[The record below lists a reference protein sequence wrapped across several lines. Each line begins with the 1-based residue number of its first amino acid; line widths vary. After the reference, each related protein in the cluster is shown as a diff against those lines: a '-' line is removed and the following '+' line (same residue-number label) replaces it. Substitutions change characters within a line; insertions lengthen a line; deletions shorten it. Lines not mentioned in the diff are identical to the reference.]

1 MLLKALDLLRT
12 LGWKLVYFIYNLI
25 DSLFDILKGL
35 NAFDIINS
43 VSGDNNFIKFQKGV
57 IAIAV
62 TLLGLFAITR
72 FAKKIIDPDESQS
85 SEGIV
90 KEIVKC
96 GVLIIMSTFLFVQ
109 ASTFSIKLAGF
120 TSNIFSNGDVT
131 ISDSMLTM
139 FIDYSDGYKDSDEFK
154 GENIAKNISNGNF
167 NGKKIFPRW
176 LG

>member
-12 LGWKLVYFIYNLI
+12 LGWGIIHFIYSLI

-43 VSGDNNFIKFQKGV
+43 VSGDNNFVTFQKSV

-72 FAKKIIDPDESQS
+72 FAKKVIDPEEGLN

-96 GVLIIMSTFLFVQ
+96 GILILVSTFIFVQ

-120 TSNIFSNGDVT
+120 TANIFSKENVNMGRQPEFDYIKTLIIFIMLV
-131 ISDSMLTM
+131 IS
-139 FIDYSDGYKDSDEFK
+139 SD
-154 GENIAKNISNGNF
+154 
-167 NGKKIFPRW
+167 
-176 LG
+176 L

>member
-43 VSGDNNFIKFQKGV
+43 VSGDNNFVNFQKGV

-85 SEGIV
+85 SERNN
-90 KEIVKC
+90 KMWCTYNYEY
-96 GVLIIMSTFLFVQ
+96 
-109 ASTFSIKLAGF
+109 
-120 TSNIFSNGDVT
+120 IFICS
-131 ISDSMLTM
+131 SK
-139 FIDYSDGYKDSDEFK
+139 Y
-154 GENIAKNISNGNF
+154 
-167 NGKKIFPRW
+167 IFY
-176 LG
+176 

>member
-12 LGWKLVYFIYNLI
+12 LGWGVIHFIYDLI

-43 VSGDNNFIKFQKGV
+43 VSGDNNFVTFQKGV
-57 IAIAV
+57 IAIAM
-62 TLLGLFAITR
+62 TLLGLFALTK
-72 FAKKIIDPDESQS
+72 FAKKIIDPDEGLS

-96 GVLIIMSTFLFVQ
+96 GIMVLLSTFLFVQ

-120 TSNIFSNGDVT
+120 TSNIFSSNKVT
-131 ISDSMLTM
+131 I
-139 FIDYSDGYKDSDEFK
+139 
-154 GENIAKNISNGNF
+154 
-167 NGKKIFPRW
+167 
-176 LG
+176 